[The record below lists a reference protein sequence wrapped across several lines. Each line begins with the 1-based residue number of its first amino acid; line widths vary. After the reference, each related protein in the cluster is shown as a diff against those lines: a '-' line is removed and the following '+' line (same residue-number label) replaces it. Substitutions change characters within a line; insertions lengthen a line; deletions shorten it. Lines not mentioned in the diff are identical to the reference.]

1 MSIVPVNRRGNDV
14 RLGAIALIDI
24 LGFKGIWKRYDP
36 DDVLKKLKRLRE
48 IGMLH
53 EDQGREYLDE
63 QHKAGA
69 AKYDLSTRFLSDA
82 ICVACW
88 FDDGEVRGRSAEC
101 SLTYIVAKMAL
112 NMIQEAALTDPV
124 LALRGCIS
132 VGAFEIDENSL
143 IGPAVDEAAECMNI
157 AEGAFVWLTRSASD
171 CVEEA
176 VRGLKA
182 LEESVGHPLD
192 NSFDLS
198 LFRSYE
204 MPVKNSAAQRV
215 PVLNVLAG
223 EPPAT
228 QNKIATS
235 IISSFDSA
243 RTDVQ
248 IKKQNTK
255 SLLEACLG
263 RTL

>member
-1 MSIVPVNRRGNDV
+1 MRT
-14 RLGAIALIDI
+14 GAIALIDI
-24 LGFKGIWKRYDP
+24 LGFKGIWKKHDA
-36 DDVLKKLKRLRE
+36 DEVLGKLKRLRR
-48 IGMLH
+48 IGTQH
-53 EDQGREYLDE
+53 EDEGREYLDE

-69 AKYDLSTRFLSDA
+69 AKYDLATRFLSDT

-101 SLTYIVAKMAL
+101 SLIYIVAKMAL
-112 NMIQEAALTDPV
+112 NMIQEAALSDPV

-132 VGAFEIDENSL
+132 VGEFEIDENFL

-157 AEGAFVWLTRSASD
+157 AEGAFVWLTQSASD
-171 CVEEA
+171 CAEEA
-176 VRGLKA
+176 ARGLRA

-204 MPVKNSAAQRV
+204 MPVKKSVERAV

-223 EPPAT
+223 EPAT
-228 QNKIATS
+228 TQKKIATR

-243 RTDVQ
+243 RPDVQ
-248 IKKQNTK
+248 TKKKNTK
-255 SLLEACLG
+255 SFLEACFG
-263 RTL
+263 GTL